1 MRECDGTCIIVQG
14 FFFAKH
20 MNTEQPRLDLVCACV
35 CVCGKYYAIDLV
47 DSFSI
52 TFTFHFILNCLACL
66 KEKMWETSNRI
77 SNSTHSTTFD
87 LRRWTNDT
95 PTNVLLHSMNKYP
108 ITSTVFSPWINWT
121 EQRWMNGKPK
131 SKKRREKNTASK
143 LSAREK
149 KHIEYTNIF
158 LRQINSE
165 MLLLYVLFIVVVFV
179 LIAWLVNGTDFNL
192 IPNLMPWK
200 ALIIF
205 QCFGNVTKVM
215 CY

>member
-1 MRECDGTCIIVQG
+1 MWWHLYHCSR
-14 FFFAKH
+14 FFFCETH
-20 MNTEQPRLDLVCACV
+20 EQPRPGVVCACV

-87 LRRWTNDT
+87 LKRWTNDT

-131 SKKRREKNTASK
+131 SKKPRG
-143 LSAREK
+143 K
-149 KHIEYTNIF
+149 KQQKHRI
-158 LRQINSE
+158 
-165 MLLLYVLFIVVVFV
+165 
-179 LIAWLVNGTDFNL
+179 
-192 IPNLMPWK
+192 
-200 ALIIF
+200 
-205 QCFGNVTKVM
+205 
-215 CY
+215 